1 MAFKALY
8 WSWLCPV
15 LCLVY
20 GEMKNLNRPWLLR
33 QGMVIMCMLN
43 KNFFYMPFCCNRIIK
58 LVGGSSRRHS
68 WLWPEKPPVL
78 GEMDCK
84 ILTGVKGNGE
94 ERQSPWT
101 VPLNGESDLQN
112 SDHQKTA
119 CNIRGT
125 LICLSW
131 CLVSW
136 CSNSHLCFN
145 IEVSLLPL

>member
-1 MAFKALY
+1 MLLLLYGMAFIVLY

-33 QGMVIMCMLN
+33 QGMMIMCMLN

-58 LVGGSSRRHS
+58 LVGGSSSRRHS

-84 ILTGVKGNGE
+84 ILTGVRGMEKRG
-94 ERQSPWT
+94 R
-101 VPLNGESDLQN
+101 VPE
-112 SDHQKTA
+112 
-119 CNIRGT
+119 
-125 LICLSW
+125 LSLW
-131 CLVSW
+131 M
-136 CSNSHLCFN
+136 
-145 IEVSLLPL
+145 VSLIYRILTIKRLPVI